1 MVRTTR
7 ALKGTKTVAMNLFD
21 LTGKVAVITGSTKGI
36 GRAMAE
42 ALAEHG
48 AKVVITSRKA
58 DLCDEVAAGIN
69 AAGGE
74 AIAVPCNVSHKDQ
87 RDNLLA
93 TTRKTWGKI
102 DILILNAA
110 VNPFHGSA
118 LDIPDSAFDKT
129 MDVNIKCNMA
139 FCRDVIPEMRER
151 KDGAVM
157 IVSSIGGLR
166 GSTVLGAY
174 CISKAADM
182 QIVRNLAAEF
192 GQDNIRVNCIAPGL
206 VKTNFAR
213 VLYED
218 PEVAAKRIAGTPM
231 RRLGEPEDLAGI
243 AVYLASKAGSWT
255 TDQVFCIDGGVTTA
269 GEG

>member
-1 MVRTTR
+1 M
-7 ALKGTKTVAMNLFD
+7 AMNLFD
-21 LTGKVAVITGSTKGI
+21 LSGKVAVITGSTKGI

-48 AKVVITSRKA
+48 ARVVITSRKA

-69 AAGGE
+69 TAGGE
-74 AIAVPCNVSHKDQ
+74 AIAVPCNISRREEMH
-87 RDNLLA
+87 NLLD
-93 TTRKTWGKI
+93 TTRKTWGQI

-110 VNPFHGSA
+110 VNPFYGSA
-118 LDIPDSAFDKT
+118 LDIPDDAFDKT
-129 MDVNIKCNMA
+129 MDVNIKCNLA
-139 FCRDVIPEMRER
+139 FCREVIPEMQAR

-157 IVSSIGGLR
+157 IVSSVGGLR

-192 GQDNIRVNCIAPGL
+192 GKDNIRVNCIAPGL

-213 VLYED
+213 ALYED
-218 PEVAAKRIAGTPM
+218 PKVAAEKSAGTPM

-243 AVYLASKAGSWT
+243 AVYLSSKAGAWT
-255 TDQVFCIDGGVTTA
+255 TGQTFCIDGGVTTV
-269 GEG
+269 GG